1 MRSLLLFLGLSGLF
15 LIAAKEGPAA
25 EAGSG
30 NYKAGIAVKVITP
43 QEGLWMAGYAGRK
56 KPAEG
61 KVHDL
66 KVKALALEDANGKKL
81 VLLTSD
87 LLGLSR
93 ALSDEIAEEVMKK
106 AKLSRE
112 QIMLT
117 SSHTHC
123 GPVLGGLL
131 SDMYEMPPEQPKLIA
146 AYTEGLKASIVT
158 TILAALDDLK
168 PARLAIGHGKA
179 GFVMNRRQS
188 TDKGV
193 VIGVNPKGPVDPDV
207 PVLRVET
214 PDGKL
219 RAVVLGYACHNT
231 TLDFYKWCGDYAGF
245 AQAMI
250 EADYPGAVAMFWSG
264 CGGDANPNPRGKLE
278 QAEQHGRELADA
290 VESVLKKEMKSL
302 QGKFT
307 AKYERI
313 SLALDDL
320 GTKEKLAERL
330 DADLSSKQ
338 YAVRTRANRLKKV
351 LDSGGKIDDR
361 YPYYP
366 VQVWRLGDD
375 LLWVAL
381 GGEVVVDYALN
392 LKKDLTGE
400 KEGAPTV
407 WVTAYAN
414 DVMAYIPTAAI
425 LKEGGYEPDYSMI
438 YYGFPGKWAP
448 TIENMI
454 LDKVISLSRR
464 P

>member
-1 MRSLLLFLGLSGLF
+1 MRSLLLIVGLSGVVLTADSS
-15 LIAAKEGPAA
+15 LVAA
-25 EAGSG
+25 EDSSSSF
-30 NYKAGIAVKVITP
+30 KAGVAVKVVTP
-43 QEGLWMAGYAGRK
+43 KEPLWMAGYAGRK

-66 KVKALALEDANGKKL
+66 KVKVLALQDGKGKKL

-93 ALSDEIAEEVMKK
+93 SLADQIAAEVIKK
-106 AKLSRE
+106 SNLSRE

-131 SDMYEMPPEQPKLIA
+131 SDMYEMPPEQPKMIA
-146 AYTEGLKASIVT
+146 AYTEELKRAIID

-168 PARLAIGHGKA
+168 PARFAIGAGKA
-179 GFVMNRRQS
+179 GFVMNRRQP

-193 VIGVNPKGPVDPDV
+193 IIGVNPKGPVDPEV

-219 RAVVLGYACHNT
+219 RAVVFGYACHNT
-231 TLDFYKWCGDYAGF
+231 TLDFFKWCGDYAGF
-245 AQAMI
+245 AQAMV
-250 EADYPGAVAMFWSG
+250 EGDHTGAVAMFWSG
-264 CGGDANPNPRGKLE
+264 CGGDANPNPRNKLE
-278 QAEQHGRELADA
+278 HAEQHGRELADA
-290 VESVLKKEMKSL
+290 VESVLKKDMKSL
-302 QGKFT
+302 QGTFAAHYDK
-307 AKYERI
+307 I
-313 SLALDDL
+313 SLPLDDL

-330 DADLSSKQ
+330 DADLSNKQ
-338 YAVRTRANRLKKV
+338 YAVRARANRLKKI
-351 LDSGGKIDDR
+351 LDSGGTIDDH
-361 YPYYP
+361 YPHYP
-366 VQVWRLGDD
+366 IQVWRLGDEV
-375 LLWVAL
+375 LWVAL
-381 GGEVVVDYALN
+381 GGEVVVEYALN
-392 LKKDLTGE
+392 LKKDLSAK

-407 WVTAYAN
+407 WVTGYAN
-414 DVMAYIPTAAI
+414 DVMAYIPTAAM

-448 TIENMI
+448 TVETKI
-454 LDKVISLSRR
+454 LDKVKSLSRN